1 MIEILIYLA
10 CSLGHCVPTPLT
22 VTPEAL
28 AIAACESG
36 DTVTLGSFSFNARN
50 RTTHDGGAW
59 QFNDK
64 TYLWMNGYTNAEV
77 DSPKNQYDSF
87 VWLWRDG
94 AGWRHWRSSKTCWDK
109 WLYINDD
116 DKAVMR

>member
-1 MIEILIYLA
+1 MVEILIYLA

-36 DTVTLGSFSFNARN
+36 DTVTLGSLSFNARN
-50 RTTHDGGAW
+50 RRTGDGGAW

-94 AGWRHWRSSKTCWDK
+94 AGWRHWRSSKACWDK
-109 WLYINDD
+109 WLMINEN
-116 DKAVMR
+116 DKAVWR